1 MSNLDPLGPS
11 LTASPAPPRQMYQ
24 KRNANSIQP
33 SHKLAAAPPL
43 LQSASNK
50 GLGFQAKAGLLFASG
65 LFLSSCNGRS
75 QNSYDTLSATAPHGP
90 HTAEWRQR
98 PVPASSLWRH
108 LYLKTQNPLWVWG
121 DQPAIDKYAM
131 EPLRDSGMGYFHT
144 LFGWVKVLSTGG
156 ATLCHIAT
164 LADQQGRT
172 LILCPST
179 AIKTPR
185 A

>member
-1 MSNLDPLGPS
+1 MPTPFSQATNSRQRLLSFKVPPMKALDSRQKQVCCLHPVFSG
-11 LTASPAPPRQMYQ
+11 APA
-24 KRNANSIQP
+24 KVGG
-33 SHKLAAAPPL
+33 K
-43 LQSASNK
+43 
-50 GLGFQAKAGLLFASG
+50 
-65 LFLSSCNGRS
+65 
-75 QNSYDTLSATAPHGP
+75 NSYDTFSATAPHGP

-108 LYLKTQNPLWVWG
+108 LYLKTQDPLWVWG
-121 DQPAIDKYAM
+121 DQPAIDEYAI
-131 EPLRDSGMGYFHT
+131 EPLYFHT
-144 LFGWVKVLSTGG
+144 PLGWVKVLSTGG